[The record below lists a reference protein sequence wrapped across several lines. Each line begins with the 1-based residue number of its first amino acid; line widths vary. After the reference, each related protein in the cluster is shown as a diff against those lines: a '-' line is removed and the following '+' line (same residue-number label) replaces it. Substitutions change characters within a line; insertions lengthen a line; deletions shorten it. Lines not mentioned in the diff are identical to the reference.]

1 MGTLRLWCERI
12 SSEANRKLFT
22 REQRTRYYCQHNMN
36 ALMRGNSESQ
46 SKWLTSIFQMGG
58 YSVNEVLQEV
68 GLNPIGLDGEKRF
81 VTLGMDALGRI
92 VVVVYTWRRDRV
104 RMISA
109 RKATPNERLRYTE
122 AP

>member
-1 MGTLRLWCERI
+1 MDFEWDPKKAHL
-12 SSEANRKLFT
+12 NDRKHGVQFADAVSVL
-22 REQRTRYYCQHNMN
+22 EDEN
-36 ALMRGNSESQ
+36 ALTTSEQ
-46 SKWLTSIFQMGG
+46 AA
-58 YSVNEVLQEV
+58 
-68 GLNPIGLDGEKRF
+68 DGEKRF